1 MNDTE
6 TSRPLLAHLTW
17 RFHPPMEVL
26 ACSVLEYILNHH
38 PDSRDGLNELL
49 ARIVPGM
56 RLSSMDFETETRDLE
71 LGRPDVLQ
79 RGDGGEQRFL
89 IEAKFDAALM
99 RAQPVSYLEQLPP
112 AGVSV
117 LMFLVPTRRVEELW
131 PRLLGRLDLK
141 GLPYSDL
148 EHPRCVRIDGTE
160 KHLCIIDWTTL
171 LDSMKE
177 PLEGIEFGRADL
189 RQLRGLVRFAEA
201 RESKATLPG
210 KEMVEAVVNIGKA
223 AGWLT
228 TKTVA
233 GTSYQVAPSGN
244 DYGRYARID
253 RLYQLGV
260 WLGIN
265 SSLHQRF
272 DSTPL
277 WVQCQTWTGYAHGQG
292 WNAGVKAILQA
303 RMGSKLHEVGKQ
315 LWVPVIPEGGEGP
328 HRYAAALERIVGI
341 LDELAEPW
349 QSDAIVLEEVS
360 RPYKERVMNNV
371 HRSEY
376 VEAIVAL
383 ALEASG
389 WARMTPWDSWDFE
402 HESGA
407 RLEVKQSAAAQAWK
421 SPERQSPARF
431 DIAPRTVYWDDKEE
445 CWVPKPGRHADLYVF
460 AWHGADGDTADQR
473 DAGSWEFYVVAE
485 RDLPEQKSIGLS
497 VLQDLASPCGI
508 AGLAVAVA
516 AVAERVDGSAAQ
528 TDRT

>member
-6 TSRPLLAHLTW
+6 TPKLLLTHLSW

-26 ACSVLEYILNHH
+26 ACSVLEYILNRH
-38 PDSRDGLNELL
+38 PDSREGLNQLL

-56 RLSSMDFETETRDLE
+56 RLSGMDFETETRDPE

-79 RGDGGEQRFL
+79 RGDGGEERFL
-89 IEAKFDAALM
+89 IEAKFDAPLM
-99 RAQPVSYLEQLPP
+99 QAQPVSYLEQLPQ

-131 PRLLGRLDLK
+131 PRLLDRLDRK
-141 GLPYSDL
+141 GIPYAQL
-148 EHPRCVRIDGTE
+148 EHPRCVRIDGTG

-171 LDSMKE
+171 LDNMKE
-177 PLEGIEFGRADL
+177 PLEGDEFGRADL
-189 RQLRGLVRFAEA
+189 RQLQGLVRFAEA
-201 RESKATLPG
+201 KESKARLPG
-210 KEMVEAVVNIGKA
+210 EEMVNAVVKLGKA
-223 AGWLT
+223 AGWLA
-228 TKTVA
+228 TKTMA
-233 GTSYQVAPSGN
+233 GGNYGIAPRDYG
-244 DYGRYARID
+244 YGRYARLD
-253 RLYQLGV
+253 RLYKLGV

-265 SSLHQRF
+265 SSLHQKF
-272 DSTPL
+272 ASTPL
-277 WVQCQTWTGYAHGQG
+277 WVECVDWTYAGGQG

-303 RMGSKLHEVGKQ
+303 RMGSKLHADGKK
-315 LWVPVIPEGGEGP
+315 LWVPVIPEGGEEP
-328 HRYAAALERIVGI
+328 DRYAAALERVVGI

-360 RPYKERVMNNV
+360 RPYKQRVMNNV

-383 ALEASG
+383 ALKPSG
-389 WARMTPWDSWDFE
+389 WTRMTPWDSWDFA

-431 DIAPRTVYWDDKEE
+431 DIAPRTGYWDEE
-445 CWVPKPGRHADLYVF
+445 GEWAPKPGRHADLYVF

-485 RDLPEQKSIGLS
+485 RDLPEQKSIGLK
-497 VLQDLASPCGI
+497 VLQGMTSPCGI
-508 AGLAVAVA
+508 DALAA
-516 AVAERVDGSAAQ
+516 AVDAAAAHDGG
-528 TDRT
+528 